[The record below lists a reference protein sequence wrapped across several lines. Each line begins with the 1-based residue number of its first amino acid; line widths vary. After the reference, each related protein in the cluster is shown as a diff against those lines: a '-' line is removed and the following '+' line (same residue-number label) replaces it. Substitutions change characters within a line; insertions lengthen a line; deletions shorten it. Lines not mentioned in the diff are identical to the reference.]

1 MPTGIVIVGLGPGSP
16 EQITLQAWRTLEG
29 AGQVYL
35 RTRHHPVVPEL
46 PQSATTYESFDQ
58 VYEQADTFDDVYT
71 EIARR
76 VVELGQ
82 RPEGVVYAVPGDP
95 MIGEISVQRILAL
108 AKEADLSVR
117 VVPGVS
123 FLQPTVGALGVD
135 PFDGL
140 QICDA
145 TLLAQQLHPNL
156 NPDVGALIVQ
166 LYSRELAADVKM
178 TLMHLYHDD
187 QPVRLVRSAGTP
199 QEVVREFELYRLDRQ
214 QDLDHLSSLYIP
226 PLQHPGSIASFEDI
240 VARLRAPDGCPWDRE
255 QTHQTLRNHLLE
267 ETYEVL
273 EALDADNME
282 DLQEELGDLLLQIL
296 LHAQIAVEDGDFKLI
311 DSVSHIIEKLIR
323 RHPHV
328 FGQVTAKDSEDVLR
342 QWEEIKRAERGAE
355 TFKSMLAGI
364 STALPSLSRAMEMQ
378 RRAARVGF
386 DWPSREPVVEKVVEE
401 INEFLDAPDR
411 QSQAGEFGDLLFSL
425 VNLARWHDID
435 AESSLR
441 ETTKRFA
448 RRFGAIEQYAFD
460 HGLDLQQM
468 NLEEMDSLWERA
480 KRDER
485 EQESG
490 A

>member
-35 RTRHHPVVPEL
+35 RTKHHPVVPEL
-46 PQSATTYESFDQ
+46 PQSSTYESFDPI
-58 VYEQADTFDDVYT
+58 YEQTETFEEVYT

-76 VVELGQ
+76 IVALGQ

-95 MIGEISVQRILAL
+95 LIGETSVQRILAL
-108 AKEADLSVR
+108 AKEAGVPVR

-123 FLQPTVGALGVD
+123 FLEPTVRALGLD

-187 QPVRLVRSAGTP
+187 QPVRLVRGAGTP
-199 QEVVREFELYRLDRQ
+199 QEEVRQFELYRLDRQ
-214 QDLDHLSSLYIP
+214 HDLDHLSSLYIP
-226 PLQHPGSIASFEDI
+226 PLPHPGSVASLEDI

-273 EALDADNME
+273 EALDADDME

-328 FGQVTAKDSEDVLR
+328 FGEVTAKDSEDVLR

-386 DWPSREPVVEKVVEE
+386 DWPSREPVVEKVKEE
-401 INEFLDAPDR
+401 INEFLEAPDR

-425 VNLARWHDID
+425 VNLARWYDID
-435 AESSLR
+435 AESALR
-441 ETTKRFA
+441 ETNQRFA
-448 RRFGAIEQYAFD
+448 RRFGAIERYAFD

-480 KRDER
+480 KSEER
-485 EQESG
+485 EREAG
-490 A
+490 E